1 MSNTSTFKDSIML
14 VISGAGYFLQILL
27 DFASKKHSVVG
38 RLARVYSVL
47 YGGGVT
53 HFCDITKYT
62 QS

>member
-1 MSNTSTFKDSIML
+1 ML

-27 DFASKKHSVVG
+27 VFASKKHSVVG

-47 YGGGVT
+47 YGGSVT